1 MSVFMFVSVSMLCQL
16 KVHSAIGKAA
26 KAYLTSCASSPH
38 SHKGQMEGGQNGWT
52 KCQQGNHVKLQ
63 VNSKYVAEDL
73 VADFDAGLEYAEAE
87 CLLDVQH
94 RGDSRQYLV
103 R

>member
-1 MSVFMFVSVSMLCQL
+1 MQLVRLHRHTAHPVFHLSIAQKGSCTEKSGSRGTVGISVSNMTLL
-16 KVHSAIGKAA
+16 
-26 KAYLTSCASSPH
+26 
-38 SHKGQMEGGQNGWT
+38 
-52 KCQQGNHVKLQ
+52 KLQ

>member
-1 MSVFMFVSVSMLCQL
+1 MVGIRVSRKRKENICMSARNEKKTPLGVNFDEKPSILLIYHYCYQIDPVQ
-16 KVHSAIGKAA
+16 
-26 KAYLTSCASSPH
+26 
-38 SHKGQMEGGQNGWT
+38 
-52 KCQQGNHVKLQ
+52 LQ

-73 VADFDAGLEYAEAE
+73 VADFDAGLEYAEAD

-103 R
+103 K